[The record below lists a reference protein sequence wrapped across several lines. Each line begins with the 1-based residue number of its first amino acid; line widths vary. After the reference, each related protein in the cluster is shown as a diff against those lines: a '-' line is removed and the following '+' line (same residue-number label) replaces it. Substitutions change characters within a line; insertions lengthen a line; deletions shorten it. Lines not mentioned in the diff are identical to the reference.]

1 MDTSYNVT
9 PFLIFKLIIASYPV
23 VVGRV
28 VLSKDG
34 SNGVTNPLLII
45 TLIILFLIE
54 GMMLP
59 YFSAESKI
67 KYIYATILPC
77 YILYVSLPR
86 QEIIRYFKMFA
97 KALAII
103 GLVLQLAGAGGL
115 MPVQML
121 SAPLFQE
128 IYPWL
133 PFAHSM
139 PALEG
144 AMAGIYG
151 DQYLVQMGLLAAIL
165 APSLVLGLVLRRP
178 VIRLNDWVLAKLD
191 ETKFL

>member
-1 MDTSYNVT
+1 MV
-9 PFLIFKLIIASYPV
+9 FL
-23 VVGRV
+23 RV

-34 SNGVTNPLLII
+34 SNGVTNPILII

-97 KALAII
+97 KLLTIASTVVVLCGIVDTYIGTSIGKTIAEFSAADVLCSALS
-103 GLVLQLAGAGGL
+103 LV
-115 MPVQML
+115 
-121 SAPLFQE
+121 E
-128 IYPWL
+128 IYACFIRCPATAAL
-133 PFAHSM
+133 SM
-139 PALEG
+139 VFIVPLTA
-144 AMAGIYG
+144 
-151 DQYLVQMGLLAAIL
+151 
-165 APSLVLGLVLRRP
+165 SLVL
-178 VIRLNDWVLAKLD
+178 ISAI
-191 ETKFL
+191 